1 MVDENKRFERKF
13 LTIRRAQRR
22 LIHRLSDIDWEFDEL
37 QPELAELRAE
47 SAKQNELPVFVV
59 EDEN

>member
-1 MVDENKRFERKF
+1 MADESKRFERKF

-22 LIHRLSDIDWEFDEL
+22 LMHRLADIDWEFDEL
-37 QPELAELRAE
+37 QPELAELR
-47 SAKQNELPVFVV
+47 SISTKQNELPVFVV